1 MGGAAPAVA
10 FHDLEPVVSN
20 FETDV
25 IAGLSSPRKELSPK
39 YFYDE
44 RGSELFHEI
53 CGLEEYYPTRAEME
67 ILETRG
73 REIGALAGPNATLV
87 EFGSGN
93 NLKIRALLKGL
104 KTPAAY
110 VAIDISRD
118 YLIKAAQDLLAQHP
132 SLEVVAMCADYTE
145 PFDLPA
151 LKGAAPGDRLGLFF
165 GSTIG
170 NLNPV
175 QAHRFLAHAAAALG
189 PGAAMLIGVDLKK
202 DPVVLDAAYNDAKGV
217 TAAFNLNLLARIN
230 RELDGDFDLAGF
242 AHAAHYDI
250 EQGCVEMHLR
260 SVRDQVVEVAG
271 RRFAFRAGE
280 TIHTENSYK
289 YAVAEFQTLAEA
301 AGFAAEAVW
310 TDAAQR
316 FSLHLLRVS

>member
-1 MGGAAPAVA
+1 MVGAAPAVA

-25 IAGLSSPRKELSPK
+25 VAGLSSPRKELPPK

-53 CGLEEYYPTRAEME
+53 CGLKEYYPTRAEME
-67 ILETRG
+67 ILETRC
-73 REIGALAGPNATLV
+73 REIGAHTGPNAALV

-104 KTPAAY
+104 ETPAAY

-145 PFDLPA
+145 PIDLPA
-151 LKGAAPGDRLGLFF
+151 LKGAAPGERLGLFF

-175 QAHRFLAHAAAALG
+175 QAHRFLVHAAAVLG
-189 PGAAMLIGVDLKK
+189 PRAAMLIGVDLKK
-202 DPVVLDAAYNDAKGV
+202 DPAVLDAAYNDAKGV
-217 TAAFNLNLLARIN
+217 TAAFNLNLLVRIN

-242 AHAAHYDI
+242 AHAAHYDV
-250 EQGCVEMHLR
+250 EQGRIEMHLR

-271 RRFAFRAGE
+271 RRFSFRAGE

-289 YAVAEFQTLAEA
+289 YAVTEFQALAET
-301 AGFAAEAVW
+301 AGFAADAVW

>member
-10 FHDLEPVVSN
+10 FHDLEPAISD

-25 IAGLSSPRKELSPK
+25 LAGLSRPRKELAPK

-67 ILETRG
+67 ILETAG
-73 REIGALAGPNATLV
+73 GEIGAHVGPNATLV

-93 NLKIRALLKGL
+93 NLKIRALLEGL
-104 KTPAAY
+104 ETPAAY

-118 YLIKAAQDLLAQHP
+118 YLIKAAQDLLSHHP
-132 SLEVVAMCADYTE
+132 SLEVVAVCADYTE
-145 PFDLPA
+145 PFELPA
-151 LKGAAPGDRLGLFF
+151 LGGGATGDRLGLFF

-175 QAHRFLAHAAAALG
+175 QAHRFLALAAGSLG
-189 PGAAMLIGVDLKK
+189 PGAAMLVGVDLKK
-202 DPVVLDAAYNDAKGV
+202 DPAVLDAAYNDAKGV

-230 RELDGDFDLAGF
+230 RELGGDFDLAGF

-250 EQGCVEMHLR
+250 EQGRIEMHLR
-260 SVRDQVVEVAG
+260 SLGDQTVEVAG
-271 RRFAFRAGE
+271 QRFAFHAGE

-289 YAVAEFQTLAEA
+289 YAVSEFQTLAQA
-301 AGFAAEAVW
+301 AGFAAEALW
-310 TDAAQR
+310 TDAAGR
-316 FSLHLLRVS
+316 FSLHLLRVR